1 MPTGTFHV
9 THYRDWASKRSYFK
23 TFSSFHLDS
32 SPISRA
38 LPVRNPISNTI
49 WNLCRY
55 PHQLLQRSLQAL
67 AMQAAKL
74 YHPSLVPVQGHSGQ
88 QALLLLIGTPLVLP
102 SQHSSNLFS
111 HLHSCSA
118 AVLCLWSIPAAR
130 SRSALPAASAL
141 LFSELTLESRG
152 CEPASNILV
161 KILLCLKKNQPGMFQ
176 D

>member
-23 TFSSFHLDS
+23 TSSSFHLDS

-55 PHQLLQRSLQAL
+55 PHQLLQRSLRAL

-74 YHPSLVPVQGHSGQ
+74 YHPSLVAVQGHWAAGTAPPLWNSTGAALT
-88 QALLLLIGTPLVLP
+88 ALLQSFQPSAQLQRCCSVLVK
-102 SQHSSNLFS
+102 HSSCQKPLCSPCSKCSSFS
-111 HLHSCSA
+111 RAHTWKQR
-118 AVLCLWSIPAAR
+118 LWTSIKY
-130 SRSALPAASAL
+130 L
-141 LFSELTLESRG
+141 G
-152 CEPASNILV
+152 
-161 KILLCLKKNQPGMFQ
+161 
-176 D
+176 